1 MDNEFINQFKEIENF
16 ANGQYKQQ
24 LIKLKEELNLYL
36 FDIKDN
42 VEYKNFFD
50 KISAI
55 ISLILSI
62 SANKIEKTI
71 QLYESYLRRDEQTIR
86 ILYKNLITQKLIRES
101 LDNKIR
107 LLTKNQN
114 EYELIKKKTGAY
126 IKNGQVIYNKQK
138 ENEIII
144 LRQENSN
151 LKDMIE
157 TYEKLIKEKDILYEN
172 LNNKYNSM
180 KRNASKKIV
189 SKKITIPNIN
199 ISLNN
204 SHNLINTENINHCRI
219 NKDKTK
225 KLLNDSYNRKE
236 YSKFNYLKY
245 KNLTKMNNIPFNN
258 CLTAR
263 NNLQSSS
270 DNISQKEICL
280 KRLNNSKIKEN
291 SKLNINTESQNDIST
306 YRRMPL
312 KINETFIL
320 NKKKFNLFEA
330 YTSGSSKKINKFNV
344 SKRLSNYFK
353 KEITS
358 SYYSKKNNS
367 KQNKSSSKNK
377 KIYQNSF
384 EGENMHKSYISSI
397 PYNDY
402 KKSRE
407 MTKEINKTKRESES
421 EKNRN
426 EFYCSKNCHKKYCNM
441 DTRKIFLQNN
451 IKKRAFLINSK

>member
-1 MDNEFINQFKEIENF
+1 M
-16 ANGQYKQQ
+16 
-24 LIKLKEELNLYL
+24 
-36 FDIKDN
+36 
-42 VEYKNFFD
+42 
-50 KISAI
+50 
-55 ISLILSI
+55 
-62 SANKIEKTI
+62 
-71 QLYESYLRRDEQTIR
+71 
-86 ILYKNLITQKLIRES
+86 
-101 LDNKIR
+101 
-107 LLTKNQN
+107 LTKNQN